1 MPVPS
6 AIGLTKA
13 GNSLQPAS
21 SLASD
26 VRNHEG
32 GRRHAGVA
40 HQPLGH
46 RLVESDSAR
55 ERVGQQIRLVEQL
68 AQRRHL
74 RLARAALQPFGNG
87 EHEVEA
93 LACGKPRGKHLAAAD
108 AHHLAVKRAQGA
120 IELVDG
126 VDVVELGNLLLG
138 EAERAIVVAQ
148 IVDECDTHQR
158 FSALAVRS
166 APTVPSGSV

>member
-1 MPVPS
+1 MS
-6 AIGLTKA
+6 G
-13 GNSLQPAS
+13 
-21 SLASD
+21 SD
-26 VRNHEG
+26 NE
-32 GRRHAGVA
+32 
-40 HQPLGH
+40 
-46 RLVESDSAR
+46 
-55 ERVGQQIRLVEQL
+55 IRLVEQL

-87 EHEVEA
+87 EYEVEA
-93 LACGKPRGKHLAAAD
+93 LTCGKPRGKHLAAAD

-120 IELVDG
+120 LELVDG
-126 VDVVELGNLLLG
+126 VDIVELGDLLLG

>member
-1 MPVPS
+1 M
-6 AIGLTKA
+6 KA
-13 GNSLQPAS
+13 GVGTPA
-21 SLASD
+21 
-26 VRNHEG
+26 
-32 GRRHAGVA
+32 VA

-46 RLVESDSAR
+46 GLVEADGGC
-55 ERVGQQIRLVEQL
+55 ERVGQQIRLIEQL

-74 RLARAALQPFGNG
+74 RLARAALHPFGDG

-93 LACGKPRGKHLAAAD
+93 LARGKPRGKHLPAAD
-108 AHHLAVKRAQGA
+108 ALDLAAKRAQRA

-126 VDVVELGNLLLG
+126 VDVVELGDLLLG

-148 IVDECDTHQR
+148 IVDESDTHQR